1 MLIIGFSS
9 LIFATSIASDFGWF
23 SIEVLAL
30 FAICLIALTAF
41 YKQSLNSNAPLLRVE
56 IFRYLPYT
64 LSTASLL
71 LVGFICLGLG
81 FLIPNYAQLVSHTDA
96 FTAGCL
102 LLPGCII
109 GAMHAPI
116 SGRLL
121 DKFGAKRPILLGNT
135 SILISV
141 ICYSLY
147 PYELSSFFFIIFY
160 LFFAFGQGFSMGTIM
175 TNGLS
180 QLPEELNAD
189 GNAAMNTLLQLAGAV
204 GTAVISTIVATAQAA
219 EPANIAH
226 ATMLGSRYGF
236 FVLAVSAVLILCC
249 SLKVF
254 ALIKKK
260 IPAHA

>member
-1 MLIIGFSS
+1 MPITLSNITAGWLHKLPISAKQISTPLLPPSPSFNFGLYLLLIIGFSS

-41 YKQSLNSNAPLLRVE
+41 YKQSLNSSTPLLSVQ

-109 GAMHAPI
+109 GAMLAPI
-116 SGRLL
+116 SGRML
-121 DKFGAKRPILLGNT
+121 DKFGAQRPILLGNA
-135 SILISV
+135 SILLSV

-147 PYELSSFFFIIFY
+147 PGELSSLLFIVFY
-160 LFFAFGQGFSMGTIM
+160 LFFA
-175 TNGLS
+175 
-180 QLPEELNAD
+180 
-189 GNAAMNTLLQLAGAV
+189 LA
-204 GTAVISTIVATAQAA
+204 
-219 EPANIAH
+219 
-226 ATMLGSRYGF
+226 
-236 FVLAVSAVLILCC
+236 
-249 SLKVF
+249 KVF
-254 ALIKKK
+254 PWVQL
-260 IPAHA
+260 